1 MFARLVRQYSTQL
14 KNIKPPTAEVP
25 DVSSFLTKIGRSMD
39 QHAEHFENWESLI
52 GTDGKKL
59 KALGIDT
66 RDRRYIL
73 AWVCSWV
80 IINAQLGIGVFFSYH
95 FICSLKIVAV
105 QQIVDV
111 VYVGKIVE
119 TTGYDVAVH
128 MVDALTSKWSILN
141 SDIQSVSLIVFFDRL
156 GDDVY
161 CLKHISDFIRA
172 QLCEPRNV
180 SLGAYQ
186 NVPR

>member
-73 AWVCSWV
+73 AWVEKFK
-80 IINAQLGIGVFFSYH
+80 QGVPLEE
-95 FICSLKIVAV
+95 CKR
-105 QQIVDV
+105 
-111 VYVGKIVE
+111 GKKQWGGE
-119 TTGYDVAVH
+119 R
-128 MVDALTSKWSILN
+128 N
-141 SDIQSVSLIVFFDRL
+141 R
-156 GDDVY
+156 
-161 CLKHISDFIRA
+161 RA
-172 QLCEPRNV
+172 NRAAHYGRKAAEERE
-180 SLGAYQ
+180 S
-186 NVPR
+186 R